1 MRGREGGWTP
11 AQVLAG
17 SWDIDALHG
26 HTKAV
31 CYLGTGRS
39 LTSWTRYCLCCIM
52 AYQRPPQL
60 ASHGCIQT
68 SNLTEGEKQ
77 LPQRLLQAV
86 WAAGSKQ
93 ITAQKHPFFQN
104 CKNCV
109 KKHMNAFGN
118 RTGHVTALCL
128 TSIFKHHRHY
138 TRLCKREQVCQ
149 VLQKISRESLKH
161 SFGLN
166 IFPSASG
173 CYKPGSLDYEI

>member
-26 HTKAV
+26 HTQAV
-31 CYLGTGRS
+31 CCLGTGRS
-39 LTSWTRYCLCCIM
+39 LTSWTGYCLCCIM

-60 ASHGCIQT
+60 APHGCIQI
-68 SNLTEGEKQ
+68 SSLTEGEKQ

-86 WAAGSKQ
+86 GAAGSKQ

-109 KKHMNAFGN
+109 KKHINAFGN
-118 RTGHVTALCL
+118 HTGHVTAPCL

-149 VLQKISRESLKH
+149 VLQKVSRESLKH

-173 CYKPGSLDYEI
+173 CYKPGSLDYET